1 MAYRSV
7 ILTAVLSA
15 CFTLAVSVASVISF
29 AYRSPALHV
38 AVETAA
44 ALISLLAAQ
53 LIFSRFWRSLELR
66 DLALATSL
74 CVFAFGNFAFSA
86 IPAIAGE
93 AGTPFATWAPVGS
106 RLFAAALMAFAAF
119 APARSLRH
127 PRRDVRRWLS
137 GSTVVLAAVAAGAGL
152 GAGILPE
159 AIPPGLSP
167 EGSARPRIV
176 GNPVVLAVQ
185 LVVMLFFAA
194 AAIGFTRRAQRTHDP
209 LILWVAIG
217 ATLAAF
223 ARLNYFLFPSQY
235 SEWFYTG
242 DVLRLAFFLA
252 LLIGGLAEIR
262 VTQKAVTAAA
272 VLEERR
278 RLARDL
284 HDGMA
289 QDMAYIVQHG
299 RRMAER
305 DGAPAG
311 LRLLVQAA
319 QSALDDSRHAFAAL
333 MRPVDESLA
342 EALERTAME
351 AAGRE
356 DAEVEFD
363 ASMQVEL
370 PEETREALA
379 RVVREAIN
387 NAVRHGKARHI
398 KVALSENGP
407 LTLTVRDDG
416 CGFDPDTAAQ
426 RPGHLGLTSMRQ
438 RVERVGGQFQVRS
451 VPGEGSEV
459 EVILP

>member
-7 ILTAVLSA
+7 ILTAILSA

-74 CVFAFGNFAFSA
+74 WVFAFANFAFSA
-86 IPAIAGE
+86 VPAIAE
-93 AGTPFATWAPVGS
+93 QAGTPFATWAPVGS
-106 RLFAAALMAFAAF
+106 RLFGAALMAFAAF
-119 APARSLRH
+119 APARLLRH
-127 PRRDVRRWLS
+127 PKRDVRRWLG
-137 GSTVVLAAVAAGAGL
+137 GSTLVLVLIGAAAGL
-152 GAGILPE
+152 GAGNLPE
-159 AIPPGLSP
+159 AIPSGLSP
-167 EGSARPRIV
+167 EGSTRPRIV

-185 LVVMLFFAA
+185 LVVMLLFAA
-194 AAIGFTRRAQRTHDP
+194 AAIGSARRAQRSHDP

-223 ARLNYFLFPSQY
+223 ARLNYFLFPSLY

-242 DVLRLAFFLA
+242 DVLRLGFFLA
-252 LLIGGLAEIR
+252 LLVGGLAEIR
-262 VTQKAVTAAA
+262 VTQKAVSAAA

-289 QDMAYIVQHG
+289 QDMAFIVQHG
-299 RRMAER
+299 RRMEER
-305 DGAPAG
+305 DGAPPG
-311 LRLLVQAA
+311 LRLLVKAA

-333 MRPVDESLA
+333 MHPVDEPLT
-342 EALERTAME
+342 EAFERTATE

-363 ASMQVEL
+363 TSLEVEL
-370 PEETREALA
+370 PEETREALL
-379 RVVREAIN
+379 RVVREAIT
-387 NAVRHGKARHI
+387 NAVRHGNARHI
-398 KVALSENGP
+398 RVALRENGP

-416 CGFDPDTAAQ
+416 CGFDPDAAAQ

-438 RVERVGGQFQVRS
+438 RVERVGGQFRVRS
-451 VPGEGSEV
+451 MPGEGSEV

>member
-15 CFTLAVSVASVISF
+15 CFTLAVSVASVVSF
-29 AYRSPALHV
+29 AYRSSALHV

-53 LIFSRFWRSLELR
+53 LIFSRFRRTLELR

-74 CVFAFGNFAFSA
+74 FVFAVANFAFSA
-86 IPAIAGE
+86 IPAIAE
-93 AGTPFATWAPVGS
+93 QAGTPFATWAPVGS
-106 RLFAAALMAFAAF
+106 RLFGAALMAFAAF
-119 APARSLRH
+119 APAHPLRH
-127 PRRDVRRWLS
+127 PSRDARRWLASSLVILALIGVTAGVGS
-137 GSTVVLAAVAAGAGL
+137 GS
-152 GAGILPE
+152 LPE

-167 EGSARPRIV
+167 ESSARPRIV

-185 LVVMLFFAA
+185 LVVMSFFAA
-194 AAIGFTRRAQRTHDP
+194 AAVGFARRAQRYRDP

-223 ARLNYFLFPSQY
+223 ARLNYFLFPSLY

-242 DVLRLAFFLA
+242 DVLRLGFFLA
-252 LLIGGLAEIR
+252 LLLGGLAEIR
-262 VTQKAVTAAA
+262 VTQKAVAAAA
-272 VLEERR
+272 VMDERR

-289 QDMAYIVQHG
+289 QDMAFIVQHG

-305 DGAPAG
+305 DGAPSG

-333 MRPVDESLA
+333 MLPVDEPLA
-342 EALERTAME
+342 EALERTATE

-356 DAEVEFD
+356 DAQVEVD
-363 ASMQVEL
+363 ASLPVEV
-370 PEETREALA
+370 PGETREALL
-379 RVVREAIN
+379 RVVREAVT
-387 NAVRHGKARHI
+387 NAARHGNARHI
-398 KVALSENGP
+398 RIALSESGP
-407 LTLTVRDDG
+407 LTLCVRDDG
-416 CGFDPDTAAQ
+416 CGFDPDAAAQ

-438 RVERVGGQFQVRS
+438 RVEGVGGQFRVRS

>member
-15 CFTLAVSVASVISF
+15 CFTLAVSVASVINF

-127 PRRDVRRWLS
+127 PKQDVRRWLGAS
-137 GSTVVLAAVAAGAGL
+137 AVVLAVVAAGAGL
-152 GAGILPE
+152 GAGVLPE

-167 EGSARPRIV
+167 ESSARPRIV
-176 GNPVVLAVQ
+176 GNPVVLGVQ
-185 LVVMLFFAA
+185 LVVMLLFAA
-194 AAIGFTRRAQRTHDP
+194 AAISFTRRAQRSHDP

-252 LLIGGLAEIR
+252 LLVGGLAEIR
-262 VTQKAVTAAA
+262 VTQKAVAAAA

-289 QDMAYIVQHG
+289 QDMAFIVQHG

-305 DGAPAG
+305 DGAPPG
-311 LRLLVQAA
+311 LHLLVQAA

-333 MRPVDESLA
+333 MRPVDESLT
-342 EALERTAME
+342 EAFERTATE

-363 ASMQVEL
+363 ASSHVEL
-370 PEETREALA
+370 PDETREALL
-379 RVVREAIN
+379 RVVREAVT

-416 CGFDPDTAAQ
+416 CGFDLDSAAQ

-438 RVERVGGQFQVRS
+438 RVEKVGGRFQVRS
-451 VPGEGSEV
+451 VLGEGSEV